1 MKTNSFQDLALLNKP
16 RIIRTEYQKLAMT
29 YGTTSLT
36 PHQKQLY
43 ERLLF
48 GLSVYTPEELYA
60 MNSAKKTRIV
70 KAHRKAQQ
78 ILNLFKQETMN
89 ERLKAFLPE
98 KMYNEIVTG
107 IETDPSFKCTL
118 SFKELGIGK
127 SMIIQKLLEVKLLP
141 SNFASL

>member
-1 MKTNSFQDLALLNKP
+1 
-16 RIIRTEYQKLAMT
+16 MT